1 MYRLYWAPDTGAM
14 APQIILEEVGAD
26 YELVVLDYD
35 AHEETGAD
43 YLALNPR
50 GQIPALVLP
59 DGTVITESAAM
70 VLHIADAHPDANL
83 LPPLGSIDRARVYRW
98 LFYAVAN
105 LYESYLRFYY
115 SDRFADDV
123 TAAALVKQT
132 ARLDIDKYWNLLEND
147 MQYNRTN
154 GPYLLGDQYSV
165 IDPYLLMLIGW
176 YEHPGTLLE
185 RSPNLTILFNAVR
198 QRPAV
203 SRIWVQNAGD
213 NQISNG

>member
-1 MYRLYWAPDTGAM
+1 MYKLYWAPDTGAM

-35 AHEETGAD
+35 AHEETKAD

-59 DGTVITESAAM
+59 DGMILTESAAM
-70 VLHIADAHPDANL
+70 VLHIADAHPVANL
-83 LPPLGSIDRARVYRW
+83 LPPLGSSERARVYRW

-115 SDRFADDV
+115 SDRFADDA
-123 TAAALVKQT
+123 TAASLIKQT
-132 ARLDIDKYWNLLEND
+132 AYLDIDKYWNLLEND
-147 MQYNRTN
+147 LAENQSN
-154 GPYLLGDQYSV
+154 GPYLLGEQYSV
-165 IDPYLLMLIGW
+165 IDPYLLMLVGW
-176 YEHPGTLLE
+176 HQDPRALLNRCPCLE
-185 RSPNLTILFNAVR
+185 ALFNAVR

-203 SRIWVQNAGD
+203 SAIWAQNTED
-213 NQISNG
+213 NRMANW

>member
-35 AHEETGAD
+35 AHEETEAD
-43 YLALNPR
+43 FLALNPR

-59 DGTVITESAAM
+59 DGPVITESAAM
-70 VLHIADAHPDANL
+70 VLHLADAHPEANL
-83 LPPLGSIDRARVYRW
+83 LPPLGSSERARVYRW

-115 SDRFADDV
+115 SDKFADDPSV
-123 TAAALVKQT
+123 ATLIKQAAG
-132 ARLDIDKYWNLLEND
+132 LDIDKYWDLLEKD
-147 MQYNRTN
+147 MQDNQSE
-154 GPYLLGDQYSV
+154 GPYLLGDLYSV

-176 YEHPGTLLE
+176 HEYSATLLK
-185 RSPNLTILFNAVR
+185 RCPSLAALFNAVR

-203 SRIWVQNAGD
+203 SRIWIQNTGD
-213 NQISNG
+213 NQLADG